1 MGVDFMNGQLA
12 VVTSTDLTP
21 SEWRELGR
29 QIAGD
34 RHQVTRRASQQM
46 WAVGDW
52 LLQGED
58 QVFMHLNRRR
68 VRVLA
73 SEVTGYSRHT
83 LTMAVSLARRFR
95 PDTRVDGLSWW
106 HHLLV
111 AKLGEA
117 EQEAWLIRAAE
128 EEWSVRTLRERLRG
142 ASVIAS
148 KSSGL
153 QPDKLVSELTR
164 WKRSEISERMVE
176 QLRQWWDRE
185 MATGPGQG

>member
-1 MGVDFMNGQLA
+1 MNGQLA
-12 VVTSTDLTP
+12 VVTSTELTQ

-29 QIAGD
+29 RIAGD
-34 RHQVTRRASQQM
+34 RHQVTRQASRQM

-58 QVFMHLNRRR
+58 QVFTHLNRRR

-83 LTMAVSLARRFR
+83 LTMAVSVARRFR
-95 PDTRVDGLSWW
+95 PDSRVDGLTWW

-111 AKLGEA
+111 AKLGDED
-117 EQEAWLIRAAE
+117 QEAWLTRAAE

-142 ASVIAS
+142 AAVIVS
-148 KSSGL
+148 KPSGPR
-153 QPDKLVSELTR
+153 PDRLVSELTR
-164 WKRSEISERMVE
+164 WKRSEMPERVVE
-176 QLRQWWDRE
+176 QLQQWWERE
-185 MATGPGQG
+185 MATAPGQG